1 MRDPDIRRSCRW
13 TVAGLSKRRL
23 ILMIVIV
30 TLLAAGLRLVG
41 IGRESLWNDELSS
54 WYRSGFSSLSE
65 VVSIGSV
72 SDVHP
77 PAHNILLFF
86 VQRTLGDSETALR
99 LPSAICGILSVP
111 VLFILGCM
119 LFNRFTGLLSATLL
133 AVSPTHIYFSQE
145 ARPYAVLILAA
156 LVSVYLLTLALRRML
171 DGERPGIPLLAGLLA
186 NMVLLEYLHYF
197 GLLIAVLEL
206 AALVTVALVRRK
218 GRFVSGA
225 LCILT
230 AAAYIPWIQIA
241 TKQAGGGSYIT
252 RPGLSTIA
260 DSVRL
265 LSGWSGLTALAIT
278 GISTTGLAAILLRR
292 RSVDRLALL
301 TTLSWAVLP
310 FAIALLVSYLV
321 IPVLTPRNLL
331 ISLPAV
337 LLLVSMSVDIL
348 FRPGFQR
355 MFISSVLIVL
365 SLVVLIPLRQ
375 HYVGIHKQQFR
386 EVGSLVADSL
396 DEENGYLLAAS
407 CWNPAYFNYYLDEHA
422 PGVGVDIEARGPG
435 DLLVIKELV
444 QQRDPGQ
451 LWLLWG
457 HLYPDSSLL
466 DSLRSL
472 FGEPEY
478 FGYHTAGAWLY
489 HP

>member
-1 MRDPDIRRSCRW
+1 MPDHDIRDSCRW
-13 TVAGLSKRRL
+13 TVTGLSKRRL
-23 ILMIVIV
+23 ILVIVIV

-156 LVSVYLLTLALRRML
+156 LVSVALLTMALRRML
-171 DGERPGIPLLAGLLA
+171 DGEKPGIPLLTGLLA

-197 GLLIAVLEL
+197 GLLIAALEL
-206 AALVTVALVRRK
+206 SALVTVALVRRK
-218 GRFVSGA
+218 DRFVSGA
-225 LCILT
+225 LCVLT

-241 TKQAGGGSYIT
+241 ARQAGGGSYIT

-278 GISTTGLAAILLRR
+278 GISAAGLTAILLRR

-301 TTLSWAVLP
+301 TTLSWAALP
-310 FAIALLVSYLV
+310 FAFATLVSYLV

-337 LLLVSMSVDIL
+337 LLLASMSVDIL
-348 FRPGFQR
+348 FRSGFQR
-355 MFISSVLIVL
+355 IVISSVLIVL
-365 SLVVLIPLRQ
+365 SLIVLIPLRQ

-386 EVGSLVADSL
+386 EVSSLVADNL
-396 DEENGYLLAAS
+396 DEVNGQFIVAS
-407 CWNPAYFNYYLDEHA
+407 CWNSAYFEYYFDEFA
-422 PGVGVDIEARGPG
+422 PGTAVDLQIDGSEDIGSILERIPG
-435 DLLVIKELV
+435 ED
-444 QQRDPGQ
+444 QGN

-457 HLYPDSSLL
+457 QLYPDSSLL

-478 FGYHTAGAWLY
+478 FSYHIAGAWLY
-489 HP
+489 HQ